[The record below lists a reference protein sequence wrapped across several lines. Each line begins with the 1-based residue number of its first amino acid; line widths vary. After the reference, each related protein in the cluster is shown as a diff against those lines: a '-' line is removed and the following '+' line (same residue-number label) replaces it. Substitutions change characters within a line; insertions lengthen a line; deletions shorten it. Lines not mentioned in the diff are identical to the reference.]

1 MNKYHV
7 ARRRAVLLGMARTA
21 FGLVALAAA
30 TTNSVAQR
38 VSRPIHRPSTGLPNI
53 PLRPGRLRPYTTGD
67 PAGGALPGVFKVQAV
82 KGRDNIVQLRDED
95 GRTADVYVD
104 SHVYD
109 LSTLSEGDEVA
120 VDFFV
125 PNDSNDRLE
134 AASFF
139 KLDPVR
145 P

>member
-7 ARRRAVLLGMARTA
+7 AKRRAVLIGMARTA
-21 FGLVALAAA
+21 FGLVALAAS
-30 TTNSVAQR
+30 TTNSFAQR
-38 VSRPIHRPSTGLPNI
+38 RPIHRPSTGLPNV

-67 PAGGALPGVFKVQAV
+67 AAGGALPGVFKVQAV

-125 PNDSNDRLE
+125 PDDSKDRLE
-134 AASFF
+134 AASIF
-139 KLDPVR
+139 KLDPVK

>member
-1 MNKYHV
+1 MNKYDV
-7 ARRRAVLLGMARTA
+7 AKRAILIGTA
-21 FGLVALAAA
+21 QTALGLVALAAS
-30 TTNSVAQR
+30 TTNSFAQR
-38 VSRPIHRPSTGLPNI
+38 RPIHRPSTGLPNV
-53 PLRPGRLRPYTTGD
+53 PLRPGRLRPYATGD
-67 PAGGALPGVFKVQAV
+67 AAGGSLPGVFKVQAV

-104 SHVYD
+104 SRLYD

-125 PNDSNDRLE
+125 PDDSNDRLE
-134 AASFF
+134 AASIW
-139 KLDPVR
+139 KLDPVK